1 MSNDTTLHANVP
13 LTILIIGAGI
23 GGLALGTSL
32 SLSGHAV
39 RILEAAPEI
48 GEVGAGIQVAP
59 NLSRILDRWGLL
71 SELKTKGGA
80 VMLERNSLRRWEGG
94 EELGTAELMPGV
106 GEKYGAPLMVAHRA
120 DLQRVLLNGALRAGC
135 ELLTDHRVT
144 DIDLAGT
151 RVQLSTGEWITADTI
166 LAADGIRSPT
176 RHALSLLLST
186 PDRPLPT
193 GDAAYRVLIPRT
205 QMLQDPELSVLINQN
220 VGIRWMGPGRHIMA
234 YPIKGGEV
242 YNMVLLHPDTSST
255 PTAESWTQRGSKAE
269 MLAHYAAW
277 NPTVTKLLNMVPEGE
292 VMEWTLN
299 SHAELAHWVYN
310 NTALVGDAC
319 HPMLPYVAQG
329 AAQAVEDAAVLSTCL
344 NLIEKKVD
352 IPDALKVYERLRLPR
367 ASAIQRSAATTRA
380 ALHLPDGP
388 EQRLRDAQIRE
399 ASSQAHMDS
408 TAAGGGAKKN
418 PDMWGDRAWQE
429 FMWGVDVVEECVD
442 KFGKVL
448 EEVRGVRVARVGA
461 STL

>member
-1 MSNDTTLHANVP
+1 MDSDASLKCKTP
-13 LTILIIGAGI
+13 LTVLIIGAGI

-32 SLSGHAV
+32 SLSGHTV
-39 RILEAAPEI
+39 TILEAAPEI
-48 GEVGAGIQVAP
+48 AEVGAGIQIAP
-59 NLSRILDRWGLL
+59 NLARILQRWDLL
-71 SELKTKGGA
+71 GELQKDG
-80 VMLERNSLRRWEGG
+80 VVLEGNSLRRWSGG
-94 EELGTAELMPGV
+94 EEIGRTEFGGHGGV
-106 GEKYGAPLMVAHRA
+106 EGRFGVPLMVAHRA

-135 ELLTDHRVT
+135 TLLTDHRVT
-144 DIDLAGT
+144 TIDLNLT
-151 RVQLSTGEWITADTI
+151 KVQLSTGEWMSADTI

-176 RHALSLLLST
+176 RAALASLSSL

-193 GDAAYRVLIPRT
+193 GDAAYRVLIPRS
-205 QMLQDPELSVLINQN
+205 QMLSHPDPEVAKLIDMN

-234 YPIKGGEV
+234 YPIKGGSV

-269 MLAHYAAW
+269 MLAHYAGW
-277 NPTVTKLLNMVPEGE
+277 NTTVTNLLEMVPEGE

-299 SHAELAHWVYN
+299 SHAELPTWIHN

-329 AAQAVEDAAVLSTCL
+329 AAQAVEDAAVLTTCL
-344 NLIEKKVD
+344 NMVQRKEDVG
-352 IPDALKVYERLRLPR
+352 DALKVYERLRLPR

-380 ALHLPDGP
+380 ALHLPDGS
-388 EQRLRDAQIRE
+388 EQEIRDTQIRE
-399 ASSQAHMDS
+399 ASEQAHARPEGD
-408 TAAGGGAKKN
+408 GGTKN

-429 FMWGVDVVEECVD
+429 FMWGVDVVGECVD

-448 EEVRGVRVARVGA
+448 EEVRGVRVGRVGA